1 MSSLSML
8 SLEFERGEG
17 PREGEGEGEG
27 EIYRREMAG
36 SQCTCCLWR
45 ETMSAVV

>member
-17 PREGEGEGEG
+17 PRDGEGEG